1 MGLFDFLKR
10 NKMDPELKR
19 RMMLSQFGRVT
30 EGTILEERPD
40 RNNEFVYFVYN
51 ANGAEYESSDK
62 LTPEQRAD
70 GARYAPGAKVT
81 VRYDPKQ
88 PGNSILV

>member
-1 MGLFDFLKR
+1 
-10 NKMDPELKR
+10 MDPELKR
-19 RMMLSQFGRVT
+19 RMMLSQFGRIT

-40 RNNEFVYFVYN
+40 RNNEFVYFIYS
-51 ANGAEYESSDK
+51 ANGADYESSDK
-62 LTPEQRAD
+62 LTSEQKAD

-81 VRYDPKQ
+81 VRYDPAQ